1 MELMPFITT
10 ILNKLFGTQQER
22 NVRRYA
28 PLIEACNDLEPE
40 MQAKSDGELRAMTDI
55 FRQKLADGEE
65 LQYLMPETFAAVR
78 EASVRTLKMR
88 HFDVQLI
95 GGAVLFEGKIAEMAT
110 GEGKTLVATLS
121 AYLRA
126 LAGKGVHIITPNDYL
141 AKRDSEWMGPIY
153 EFLGLTVGAIQSEMD
168 PHGPDRIAAYRCDIT
183 YGTNNEF
190 GFDYLRD
197 NMAIH
202 PDHLVQ
208 RDLYYAIVDEV
219 DSILID
225 EARTPLIISGPAED
239 ATEVYYTVDKAVR
252 RLKKD
257 VHFTVDE
264 KDHAVVLTEEGTERI
279 QELLGLNIFDERNLS
294 LVHHVQQALRAHNL
308 YKRDTEYIVGVPQMD
323 EDARR
328 RRGMDGKPEVIIV
341 DEHTGRLMQGR
352 RYSDGLHQALEAK
365 EKLPIRRES
374 QTLATITFQNYFRL
388 YDVLSGMTGTAATE
402 EQEFHEIYKLPIAV
416 IPTNVPMIRDDC
428 PDVVFRTEREKY
440 DAILEE
446 IIEVHEA
453 GQPALVGTISIEN
466 SERLSRML
474 QKKGIR
480 HHVLNAKNHEREA
493 EIILDAGQSGSVTVA
508 TNMAGRGTDIK
519 LGEGVADA
527 GGLHIIGTERH
538 ESRRI
543 DNQLRGRSGRQGDPG
558 SSRFFLS
565 LEDNLM
571 RIFGGERIKNIA
583 DRLGM
588 QEGEVLEHKMVS
600 RAIASAQK
608 RVEGHHFDI
617 RKQII
622 KYDDVMN
629 KQREVIYDMRN
640 ELLRGQDP
648 MEDLWAMTE
657 AVIEHIS
664 ETYAPGGDQLDW
676 DFDLLTAALRN
687 YFNILLDEDEP
698 VDEFLNIDPNT
709 KPADIAERLKEIVR
723 EAFDAKVE
731 EIGRD
736 FAVSIVSQLMLRV
749 VDSKWKD
756 HLRNMDHL
764 KDGIHYEAYAQK
776 DPLVEYQKRAFI
788 MFEEAY
794 WKIQCDVVS
803 FWSRLQIAP
812 RSEEEDD
819 RPRVPLRG
827 LRRRKQLTKA
837 ERARLAKRKGAPTPQ
852 KGSQEKAAEAEGQN
866 ERRSSKIGRND
877 PCPCGSGK
885 KYKKCCML
893 ADRKAASEARE
904 AEQEV
909 E

>member
-1 MELMPFITT
+1 MEILPFFTSV
-10 ILNKLFGTQQER
+10 LNKLFGTQQER
-22 NVRRYA
+22 IVRRYT
-28 PLIEACNDLEPE
+28 PLVEACNDLEPD
-40 MQAKSDGELRAMTDI
+40 MKAKSDAELCALTDV
-55 FRQKLADGEE
+55 FRQQIADGDE
-65 LQYLMPETFAAVR
+65 LKYLMPEAFAAVR
-78 EASVRTLKMR
+78 EAAVRTVGMR
-88 HFDVQLI
+88 HFDVQLV

-126 LAGKGVHIITPNDYL
+126 LAGRGVHIITPNDYL
-141 AKRDSEWMGPIY
+141 AKRDAEWMGPIF
-153 EFLGLTVGAIQSEMD
+153 EFLGLTVGATQSDMD

-219 DSILID
+219 DSILVD

-239 ATEVYYTVDKAVR
+239 ATDVYYAVDKAVR

-279 QELLGLNIFDERNLS
+279 QELLGLNIFDEKNLS

-323 EDARR
+323 EDTRK
-328 RRGMDGKPEVIIV
+328 RRGMDGKPEVVIV
-341 DEHTGRLMQGR
+341 DEHTGRLMHGR

-388 YDVLSGMTGTAATE
+388 YEVLAGMTGTAATE
-402 EQEFHEIYKLPIAV
+402 EQEFHEIYKLAIAV

-440 DAILEE
+440 DAIVEE
-446 IIEVHEA
+446 ITEVHEE
-453 GQPALVGTISIEN
+453 GRPSLVGTISIEN

-493 EIILDAGQSGSVTVA
+493 EIVQDAGQPGAVTVA

-519 LGEGVADA
+519 LGDGVADR
-527 GGLHIIGTERH
+527 GGLHIVGTERH

-583 DRLGM
+583 ERLGM

-648 MEDLWAMTE
+648 MEDLWAMAE
-657 AVIEHIS
+657 AVIDHIS
-664 ETYAPGGDQLDW
+664 ETYAPGGEQADW
-676 DFDLLTAALRN
+676 DLELLTVALRN

-698 VDEFLNIDPNT
+698 VDEFLGIGPNT
-709 KPADIAERLKEIVR
+709 KPADIADHLKDIVR

-736 FAVSIVSQLMLRV
+736 VAVSIVSQLMLRV
-749 VDSKWKD
+749 VDAKWKD

-776 DPLVEYQKRAFI
+776 DPLVEYQKRGFD
-788 MFEEAY
+788 MFEGVY

-803 FWSRLQIAP
+803 FWSRLQVAP
-812 RSEEEDD
+812 ESEEERA
-819 RPRVPLRG
+819 RPRVPMRG

-837 ERARLAKRKGAPTPQ
+837 ERSRLAKRRGAPTPQ
-852 KGSQEKAAEAEGQN
+852 RSSQSQPEDAHGRS
-866 ERRSSKIGRND
+866 ERRKSKVGRND
-877 PCPCGSGK
+877 PCHCGSGK
-885 KYKKCCML
+885 KYKKCCMQ
-893 ADRKAASEARE
+893 ADQESAAEARE
-904 AEQEV
+904 AEKE